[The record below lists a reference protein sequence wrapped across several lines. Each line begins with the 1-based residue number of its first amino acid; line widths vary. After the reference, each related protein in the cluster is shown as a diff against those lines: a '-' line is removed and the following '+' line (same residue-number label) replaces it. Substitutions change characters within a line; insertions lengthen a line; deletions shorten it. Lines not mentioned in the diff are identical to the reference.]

1 MWTQQSPS
9 TLKSTIFDEMAKVG
23 ATYLEAYYSGG
34 NDEGGIDDVSLFVHA
49 KPRQRKDVVE
59 RMQDERRVKFVKLSL
74 PKPGYLDY
82 DHPLHEALNE
92 LLSLDFGSFAG
103 EFSCHGTIHADT
115 SSWRIWREGE
125 ISTYTSDS
133 SGGEW

>member
-9 TLKSTIFDEMAKVG
+9 LLKVTILEEMERLG

-34 NDEGGIDDVSLFVHA
+34 NDEGGIDDVTLFVHA

-59 RMQDERRVKFVKLSL
+59 RMRDGKVVKFVKLTL

-82 DHPLHEALNE
+82 DHPLHHALDE
-92 LLSLDFGSFAG
+92 LLAIDFGSFAG
-103 EFSCHGTIHADT
+103 EFSCHGTIHADWRE
-115 SSWRIWREGE
+115 WRIWREGE
-125 ISTYTSDS
+125 VSTYQSDT